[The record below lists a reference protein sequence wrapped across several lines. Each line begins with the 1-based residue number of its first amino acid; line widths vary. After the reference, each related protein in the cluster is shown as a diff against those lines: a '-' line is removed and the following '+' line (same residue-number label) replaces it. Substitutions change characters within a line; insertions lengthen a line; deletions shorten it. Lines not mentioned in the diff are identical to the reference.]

1 MFARVV
7 DRLDEPSDL
16 YAFDGPWGVRDI
28 EVMTANFD
36 GVLLTND
43 KSH

>member
-1 MFARVV
+1 MLARLV
-7 DRLDEPSDL
+7 DRLNKLSDL
-16 YAFDGPWGVRDI
+16 YALDGPWGVSDI
-28 EVMTANFD
+28 EMMTANFD